1 MREQRGLPLTNSGFL
16 SRKYLDDFRMNPSW
30 PIEAFHK
37 KVLQELQIDFKA
49 HVLRRAKR
57 KRMKQINGYD
67 ADQYA
72 KLWDYKEELLARNPD
87 STIELEFEE
96 GTTFIS
102 TF

>member
-1 MREQRGLPLTNSGFL
+1 
-16 SRKYLDDFRMNPSW
+16 MNPSW
-30 PIEAFHK
+30 PIDAFHK
-37 KVLQELQIDFKA
+37 KVLQDLQIDFKP

-57 KRMKQINGYD
+57 KCIKEIKGSD

-72 KLWDYKEELLARNPD
+72 KLWDYKQELLARNPD